1 MDQDRVNRV
10 NDQLVLIFNE
20 ILEIQE
26 RVLKK
31 SRFSD
36 LTLKEMHTIEAIAQD
51 GSLSSNQ
58 VAKNLKVTPGTLTVA
73 IQGLEKK
80 GYVKRVKSD
89 KDRRVVLLQLTDRG
103 QAIYQVHK
111 NFHQEMVEE
120 TLTGLDPKEVEVL
133 TKGLNNLQQFL
144 LKKKYIHFDH
154 IKKMKKQA

>member
-144 LKKKYIHFDH
+144 LKKK
-154 IKKMKKQA
+154 

>member
-26 RVLKK
+26 RVLKN

-111 NFHQEMVEE
+111 DFHQEMVAE

-144 LKKKYIHFDH
+144 LKKK
-154 IKKMKKQA
+154 

>member
-1 MDQDRVNRV
+1 MDQDRVKRV

-26 RVLKK
+26 RVLKN

-80 GYVKRVKSD
+80 GYVKRVKSN

-111 NFHQEMVEE
+111 DFHQEMVEE

-133 TKGLNNLQQFL
+133 TKGLNNLHQFL
-144 LKKKYIHFDH
+144 LKKK
-154 IKKMKKQA
+154 

>member
-1 MDQDRVNRV
+1 MDQERVKRV

-51 GSLSSNQ
+51 GSLSSDQ

-89 KDRRVVLLQLTDRG
+89 KDRRVFLLQLTDRG

-111 NFHQEMVEE
+111 DFHQEMVEE

-144 LKKKYIHFDH
+144 LKKK
-154 IKKMKKQA
+154 

>member
-111 NFHQEMVEE
+111 DFHQ
-120 TLTGLDPKEVEVL
+120 
-133 TKGLNNLQQFL
+133 
-144 LKKKYIHFDH
+144 
-154 IKKMKKQA
+154 

>member
-1 MDQDRVNRV
+1 
-10 NDQLVLIFNE
+10 
-20 ILEIQE
+20 
-26 RVLKK
+26 
-31 SRFSD
+31 
-36 LTLKEMHTIEAIAQD
+36 MHTIEAIAQD

-111 NFHQEMVEE
+111 DFHQEMVEE

-144 LKKKYIHFDH
+144 LKKKLSLIH
-154 IKKMKKQA
+154 I

>member
-1 MDQDRVNRV
+1 MDQDRVKRV

-111 NFHQEMVEE
+111 DFHQEMVEE

-144 LKKKYIHFDH
+144 LKKK
-154 IKKMKKQA
+154 

>member
-36 LTLKEMHTIEAIAQD
+36 LTLKEMHTIEDIAQD

-144 LKKKYIHFDH
+144 LKKK
-154 IKKMKKQA
+154 

>member
-26 RVLKK
+26 RVLKN

-111 NFHQEMVEE
+111 DFHQEMVEE

-144 LKKKYIHFDH
+144 LKKK
-154 IKKMKKQA
+154 

>member
-111 NFHQEMVEE
+111 DFHQEMVEE

-144 LKKKYIHFDH
+144 LKKK
-154 IKKMKKQA
+154 